1 MKVLIYAH
9 DWAPSIGGIE
19 TVTMVLALGLANWKA
34 TDDGETIEVTLV
46 TQTAANGM
54 DDLALPF
61 RVVRQSSQRGLA
73 KLVRSADIIHIA
85 NPAFMPLFFGWWFR
99 KPTVLEHDGYQS
111 ICPNGLLVHEP
122 DRSVCP
128 GHFMAGRYGK
138 CVRCNSARL
147 GWLKSLRSLLLTFPR
162 RWLSRRVA
170 RNIAP
175 TNHVGRRVALPRT
188 QIMYHGV
195 PNLAPPRPV
204 NRTEGDQTLPCFA
217 YVGRLVMEK
226 GVPVLLLA
234 SKKLSQKGYSF
245 LLRIVG
251 DGSER
256 LKLEQMTEA
265 LGLRGRTEFVGAVRA
280 DAVAGLLLH
289 ATAVVMPSVWE
300 DVAPLA
306 ASELLMQGHVIIA
319 SDIGGLGE
327 IVDGAALKFPP
338 GDSDALESCMRQVL
352 DNPKM
357 ASELRLK
364 ARQRGIEVFS
374 AKRMVEEHALLYRTL
389 EGSAGYAGRASK
401 TRRAQP

>member
-9 DWAPSIGGIE
+9 DWAPLIGGIE
-19 TVTMVLALGLANWKA
+19 TVTMVLALGLSNWKA

-54 DDLALPF
+54 DDSAFPF
-61 RVVRQSSQRGLA
+61 RIVRQSSQRGLA
-73 KLVRSADIIHIA
+73 KLVRSSDIIHIA
-85 NPAFMPLFFGWWFR
+85 NPAFMPLFFGWCFR

-111 ICPNGLLVHEP
+111 ICPNGLLVYEP

-128 GHFMAGRYGK
+128 GHFMAGRYGE
-138 CVRCNSARL
+138 CVRCNSVSL
-147 GWLKSLRSLLLTFPR
+147 GWVKSLRSLLLSFPR

-195 PNLAPPRPV
+195 PNFVLLRPA
-204 NRTEGDQTLPCFA
+204 EGTDRDKTLPCFT
-217 YVGRLVMEK
+217 YIGRLVLEK
-226 GVPVLLLA
+226 GLPVLLLA
-234 SKKLSQKGYSF
+234 SKKLSQNGYSF
-245 LLRIVG
+245 SLRIVG

-256 LKLEQMTEA
+256 AALERMTDE
-265 LGLRGRTEFVGAVRA
+265 LGLREQTEFVGAVPV
-280 DAVAGLLLH
+280 DAIPELIAE

-306 ASELLMQGHVIIA
+306 ASELLMQGHLVIA

-327 IVDGAALKFPP
+327 IVDGAGLKFPA
-338 GDSDALESCMRQVL
+338 GDSDALASCMRQVL

-364 ARQRGIEVFS
+364 ARQRGMEVFS
-374 AKRMVEEHALLYRTL
+374 EKRMVEEHAHLYRTL
-389 EGSAGYAGRASK
+389 VESRPA
-401 TRRAQP
+401 

>member
-85 NPAFMPLFFGWWFR
+85 NPAFMPLFWGWLFR
-99 KPTVLEHDGYQS
+99 RSVVLEHDGYQS
-111 ICPNGLLVHEP
+111 VCPNGLLIYEP
-122 DRSVCP
+122 NRSVCP

-138 CVRCNSARL
+138 CVRCTSVSL
-147 GWLKSLRSLLLTFPR
+147 GWAKSTRGLLLTFPR
-162 RWLSRRVA
+162 RWLARRVA

-195 PNLAPPRPV
+195 PNLAPPCPV

-256 LKLEQMTEA
+256 AELERMTDQ
-265 LGLRGRTEFVGAVRA
+265 LGLRGQTEFVGAVPL
-280 DAVAGLLLH
+280 DAVAGLIAE

-306 ASELLMQGHVIIA
+306 ASELLMQGHLVIA

-327 IVDGAALKFPP
+327 IVDGAGLKFPA

-352 DNPKM
+352 DNPRM

-374 AKRMVEEHALLYRTL
+374 EKRMVEEHALLYRTL
-389 EGSAGYAGRASK
+389 IE
-401 TRRAQP
+401 TQTV

>member
-1 MKVLIYAH
+1 
-9 DWAPSIGGIE
+9 
-19 TVTMVLALGLANWKA
+19 
-34 TDDGETIEVTLV
+34 
-46 TQTAANGM
+46 
-54 DDLALPF
+54 
-61 RVVRQSSQRGLA
+61 
-73 KLVRSADIIHIA
+73 
-85 NPAFMPLFFGWWFR
+85 
-99 KPTVLEHDGYQS
+99 
-111 ICPNGLLVHEP
+111 
-122 DRSVCP
+122 
-128 GHFMAGRYGK
+128 
-138 CVRCNSARL
+138 
-147 GWLKSLRSLLLTFPR
+147 
-162 RWLSRRVA
+162 
-170 RNIAP
+170 
-175 TNHVGRRVALPRT
+175 
-188 QIMYHGV
+188 
-195 PNLAPPRPV
+195 
-204 NRTEGDQTLPCFA
+204 
-217 YVGRLVMEK
+217 
-226 GVPVLLLA
+226 
-234 SKKLSQKGYSF
+234 
-245 LLRIVG
+245 
-251 DGSER
+251 

-265 LGLRGRTEFVGAVRA
+265 LVLRGRTEFVGAVRA

>member
-1 MKVLIYAH
+1 MKLLIYAH
-9 DWAPSIGGIE
+9 SWAPSVGGIE
-19 TVTMVLALGLANWKA
+19 TVTMVLALGLANGKA
-34 TDDGETIEVTLV
+34 AYAGEAIEVTLV
-46 TQTAANGM
+46 TQASANGM
-54 DDLALPF
+54 DDSALPF
-61 RVVRQSSQRGLA
+61 RVVRQASQRELA

-85 NPAFMPLFFGWWFR
+85 NPAFMPLFWGWLFR
-99 KPTVLEHDGYQS
+99 RPVVLEHDGYQS

-128 GHFMAGRYGK
+128 GHFMAGRYGE
-138 CVRCNSARL
+138 CVRCNSVSL
-147 GWLKSLRSLLLTFPR
+147 GWVESLRSLLLSFPR

-175 TNHVGRRVALPRT
+175 TNHIGRRIALPRT

-195 PNLAPPRPV
+195 PDLASPCPA
-204 NRTEGDQTLPCFA
+204 NRTVGDETLPCFA

-226 GVPVLLLA
+226 GVPVFLLA
-234 SKKLSQKGYSF
+234 SKKLSQNGYSF
-245 LLRIVG
+245 LLRIIG

-256 LKLEQMTEA
+256 SRLEQMTEA

-280 DAVAGLLLH
+280 DAMAGLLEQ

-306 ASELLMQGHVIIA
+306 ASELLMQGHLVIA

-327 IVDGAALKFPP
+327 IVDGAGLRFPA
-338 GDSDALESCMRQVL
+338 GDSDALEACMRQVL

-357 ASELRLK
+357 ASALRLK
-364 ARQRGIEVFS
+364 ARQRGIEVFRE
-374 AKRMVEEHALLYRTL
+374 KRMVEEHAHLYQTL
-389 EGSAGYAGRASK
+389 VESK
-401 TRRAQP
+401 PA